1 MQPLINIIKIIGK
14 LEILSG
20 KELIATIQTMM
31 ESKPE
36 IIILDLQEV
45 TFADSGGLGAI
56 VRAFKISQSGGVRFV
71 ICTSQNQICSIF
83 HLTSMNQII
92 EIYKTKEE
100 FYEQLK
106 QEIPQYNHY
115 LNQIPELSVT
125 LNLAETMENKHF
137 DISS

>member
-1 MQPLINIIKIIGK
+1 MQPIINIIKIVGK
-14 LEILSG
+14 LEILRG
-20 KELIATIQTMM
+20 KNLIATIHAIM

-56 VRAFKISQSGGVRFV
+56 VRAFKISQSAGLRFV
-71 ICTSQNQICSIF
+71 ICTSQSQVLSIF
-83 HLTSMNQII
+83 HLTSMNQIL

-106 QEIPQYNHY
+106 QEIPQYNNY

-125 LNLAETMENKHF
+125 LDLSETINN
-137 DISS
+137 